1 MNHKEFD
8 TELLKE
14 LKTLKS
20 MWAKTLDK
28 VEATAKK
35 TEKSKQLDC

>member
-1 MNHKEFD
+1 MNHKELD
-8 TELLKE
+8 TKLLKE

-35 TEKSKQLDC
+35 TEKKQAA